1 MAPTPPALAL
11 HALPVPFGTSAGLTP
26 ISLDVAAGERVVLL
40 GPSGEGKTTLL
51 RAIAGLAPST
61 DGRVLVRGR
70 DVTQTRA
77 ESRDVVYLHQ
87 VPVLFPHLSVADNV
101 AFPLTVRG
109 VGRGDRR
116 AAVAPLLDRLGLAPL
131 ADRRPDALSGGQR
144 HRVALA
150 RALAARPAVLLLDE
164 PFSALD
170 PTLRTDVRAA
180 ILEAHRATDAALL
193 LVTHD
198 LHDAAALGDRVAVLL
213 DRQLA
218 QVATPAEL
226 FARPASRRVL
236 HFLGLHM
243 ELRGTVH
250 TPEVAQTALGTLAIT
265 RTTLAPGS
273 SVRIGVRPG
282 QLRLLSS
289 ASPATVGN
297 SPRRDGAATSVSPTA
312 GVAEVVQVQ
321 HTPDGPRVVVR
332 LDDTELPV
340 PVASSADA
348 PAIGAR
354 VRLVVEGATAD
365 DPLPAFPV

>member
-1 MAPTPPALAL
+1 QAQL
-11 HALPVPFGTSAGLTP
+11 
-26 ISLDVAAGERVVLL
+26 
-40 GPSGEGKTTLL
+40 
-51 RAIAGLAPST
+51 
-61 DGRVLVRGR
+61 
-70 DVTQTRA
+70 
-77 ESRDVVYLHQ
+77 
-87 VPVLFPHLSVADNV
+87 
-101 AFPLTVRG
+101 
-109 VGRGDRR
+109 
-116 AAVAPLLDRLGLAPL
+116 
-131 ADRRPDALSGGQR
+131 
-144 HRVALA
+144 
-150 RALAARPAVLLLDE
+150 
-164 PFSALD
+164 
-170 PTLRTDVRAA
+170 
-180 ILEAHRATDAALL
+180 
-193 LVTHD
+193 
-198 LHDAAALGDRVAVLL
+198 DAAALGDRVAVLL

-218 QVATPAEL
+218 QGATPAEL

-236 HFLGLHM
+236 HFLGLHV

-282 QLRLLSS
+282 QLRLLPS
-289 ASPATVGN
+289 ASPAAVE
-297 SPRRDGAATSVSPTA
+297 PAPHDDGATRSE
-312 GVAEVVQVQ
+312 GMAEVVQVQ